1 MKKMNK
7 FFALV
12 ASLLTILVVEI
23 SCDDIDDIHSKYAGR
38 EERVYLGKV
47 DSLKVYPG
55 FGRSKVTW
63 YIGAD
68 PRIEQTVIY
77 WNMRRDSIVKDF
89 VRTTT
94 GLQKDSI
101 IIENLPER
109 SILYEFR
116 NKNSKGE
123 TSLYSSIAV
132 SAWGENFAS
141 DLPGRKLV
149 MSEYDYGLLQYKLG
163 FSPAIPG
170 DSVVYSQVVYKD
182 NTGTENTV
190 KIERNTDMVVLTNYP
205 DGGEYQFR
213 NVFFLPQGM
222 DTVYGNYN
230 TFKAPVATFEKGEK
244 LSLKGNAS
252 SRYFKRD
259 VIDGRTS
266 LYEWNAA
273 GDVIVYALN
282 DDGSFSKTE
291 EYSSLVPRSTYRE
304 FFFYDDDK
312 FIGIRTDNRAY
323 MHRIV
328 NGQLV
333 TVKTPTGAEYFGSDF
348 NMVKFIPAK
357 GFFYSVSANGDLK
370 TWFANNNAT
379 WGPSN
384 GTTVSTGFMY
394 DPLTLFNFKYLI
406 CVDAD
411 GYLWS
416 IPITTSGTLGSK
428 NKIGAGWNK
437 FVNII
442 SVGDKLIGLDVS
454 GDLYEFDFDPTD
466 KYWIV
471 N

>member
-1 MKKMNK
+1 MKKNNI
-7 FFALV
+7 FALV
-12 ASLLTILVVEI
+12 AILLTILVVEI
-23 SCDDIDDIHSKYAGR
+23 SCDDIEDIHSKYAER
-38 EERVYLGKV
+38 EEQVYLGKV

-55 FGRSKVTW
+55 FGRAKVTW

-89 VRTTT
+89 IRTTP

-101 IIENLPER
+101 IIENLPEG

-123 TSLYSSIAV
+123 TSLYSSISV
-132 SAWGENFAS
+132 TSWGENFAS
-141 DLPGRKLV
+141 NLPGRKLV
-149 MSEYDYGLLQYKLG
+149 MSEYDYELSQYKLG

-170 DSVVYSQVVYKD
+170 DSVVYSQIAYQD
-182 NTGTENTV
+182 NTGTEKTV
-190 KIERNTDMVVLTNYP
+190 KIERNTDMVVLTNFP
-205 DGGEYQFR
+205 EGAEYQFR

-222 DTVYGNYN
+222 DTVYGYYN
-230 TFKAPVATFEKGEK
+230 TFKAPAVTFDEGEK
-244 LSLKGNAS
+244 LSLKGNVS
-252 SRYFKRD
+252 SKYSQR
-259 VIDGRTS
+259 VGIDGTS

-282 DDGSFSKTE
+282 DDGSFSQTAT
-291 EYSSLVPRSTYRE
+291 YLSLVPRSTYRE

-312 FIGIRTDNRAY
+312 FIGIRTDHRVY

-328 NGQLV
+328 DGQLV
-333 TVKTPTGAEYFGSDF
+333 TVKTPAGAEYMGSGF

-357 GFFYSVSANGDLK
+357 GFFYSVDANGNLK

-384 GTTVSTGFMY
+384 GTTVSTGFLY
-394 DPLTLFNFKYLI
+394 DPVMLFDFKYLI

-416 IPITTSGTLGSK
+416 IPITTSGTLGIK

-437 FVNII
+437 FVKII
-442 SVGDKLIGLDVS
+442 SVGNKLLGQDVS

-466 KYWIV
+466 KYWILE
-471 N
+471 

>member
-1 MKKMNK
+1 MKKINI
-7 FFALV
+7 FALV
-12 ASLLTILVVEI
+12 ATLLTILVVGI
-23 SCDDIDDIHSKYAGR
+23 SCDDIEDIHSKYAER
-38 EERVYLGKV
+38 EEQVYLGKV

-55 FGRSKVTW
+55 FGRAKITW

-89 VRTTT
+89 VRTTP

-101 IIENLPER
+101 IIENLSEG
-109 SILYEFR
+109 SVLYEFR

-123 TSLYSSIAV
+123 TSLYSSISV
-132 SAWGENFAS
+132 TSWGENFAS
-141 DLPGRKLV
+141 NLPGRKV
-149 MSEYDYGLLQYKLG
+149 IMSEYDYSLLQYKLG

-170 DSVVYSQVVYKD
+170 DSVVYSQIVYHD
-182 NTGTENTV
+182 NTETEKTV
-190 KIERNTDMVVLTNYP
+190 KIERNTDMVVLPNFP

-230 TFKAPVATFEKGEK
+230 TFKAPVATFDGGEK
-244 LSLKGNAS
+244 LSLKGNVS
-252 SRYFKRD
+252 SRYSQR
-259 VIDGRTS
+259 VGIDGRTS
-266 LYEWNAA
+266 LYEWNDA

-282 DDGSFSKTE
+282 DDGSFSQTE
-291 EYSSLVPRSTYRE
+291 AYISLVPRSTYRE

-312 FIGIRTDNRAY
+312 FIGIRTDHRAY
-323 MHRIV
+323 MHQIV
-328 NGQLV
+328 DGQLV
-333 TVKTPTGAEYFGSDF
+333 TVRTPTGAEYFGAGF

-357 GFFYSVSANGDLK
+357 GFFYSVDANGNLK

-379 WGPSN
+379 WGSSS
-384 GTTVSTGFMY
+384 GTTVSTGFLY
-394 DPLTLFNFKYLI
+394 DPVTLFNFKHLI

-437 FVNII
+437 FVKII
-442 SVGDKLIGLDVS
+442 SVGNKLLGLDVS
-454 GDLYEFDFDPTD
+454 GDFYEFDFDSTD

-471 N
+471 D